1 MDDRYARVVII
12 RAETPGDYPGVAHVN
27 NAAFNEENE
36 AQLIELIRHTDLY
49 VPELSLVAVKDDHV
63 VGHVMF
69 SYVTLE
75 SPTGDVRILDLAP
88 LAVHPDHQNQGVG
101 TALTEH
107 GLELIE
113 TRGEPLVLVEGIPS
127 YYPRFGF
134 ERASLH
140 GITPPSPKIPDDAF
154 MVKLLPNYDPSYRG
168 KVRYPPAFYEA
179 DAVGP

>member
-1 MDDRYARVVII
+1 MLI
-12 RAETPGDYPGVAHVN
+12 RPETPGDYPGVAVVN
-27 NAAFNEENE
+27 NAAFDEENE
-36 AQLIELIRHTDLY
+36 SHLIDLIRQTDLY
-49 VPELSLVAVKDDHV
+49 VAGLSLVAVEDV
-63 VGHVMF
+63 AVIGHVMF

-75 SPTGDVRILDLAP
+75 APAGDLRILDLAP

-101 TALTEH
+101 TALTGH

-113 TRGEPLVLVEGIPS
+113 ALGEPLVLVEGIPT

-140 GITPPSPKIPDDAF
+140 GLTPPSPKTPDDAF
-154 MVKLLPNYDPSYRG
+154 MVKLLSNYDPKYRG
-168 KVRYPPAFYEA
+168 RVRYPPAFYQA

>member
-1 MDDRYARVVII
+1 MI
-12 RAETPGDYPGVAHVN
+12 RAETRGDEPGVAAVD
-27 NAAFNEENE
+27 NAAFDRENE
-36 AQLIELIRHTDLY
+36 SQLIDLIRQTDLY
-49 VPELSLVAVKDDHV
+49 VPELSLVAVEGDHV

-75 SPTGDVRILDLAP
+75 APTGDIRILDLAP
-88 LAVHPDHQNQGVG
+88 LAVHPSHQNRGIG

-107 GLELIE
+107 GLGLIE
-113 TRGEPLVLVEGIPS
+113 KRSEPLVLVEGIPS

-140 GITPPSPKIPDDAF
+140 GITPPSAKIPEDAF
-154 MVKLLPNYDPSYRG
+154 MVKVFANYDPKYRG
-168 KVRYPPAFYEA
+168 RVRYPSAFYSA